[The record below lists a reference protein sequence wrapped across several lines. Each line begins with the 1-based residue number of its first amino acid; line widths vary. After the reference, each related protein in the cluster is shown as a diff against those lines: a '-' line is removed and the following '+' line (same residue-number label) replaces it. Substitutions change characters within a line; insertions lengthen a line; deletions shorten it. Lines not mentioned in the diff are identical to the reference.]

1 MFRMFIFNNEFHYPD
16 GIREISRRLRLREMH
31 FLSGWKN

>member
-1 MFRMFIFNNEFHYPD
+1 MFIFNNEFQSEYYPD
-16 GIREISRRLRLREMH
+16 GIREISRRLRLREIH